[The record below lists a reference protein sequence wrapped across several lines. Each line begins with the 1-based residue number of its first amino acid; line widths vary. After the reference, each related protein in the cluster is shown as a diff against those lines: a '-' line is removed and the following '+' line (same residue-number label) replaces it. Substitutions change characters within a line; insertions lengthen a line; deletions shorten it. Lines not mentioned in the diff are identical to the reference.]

1 VILVISTNRYNSN
14 IEAESREP
22 ENMKIPL
29 IAASLLLLV
38 LMLSYFVLA
47 PTSDVNTDS
56 ISEAK
61 AEKLVENEKTLNGS
75 HSTNALDE
83 EAVNENRRIEMQQ
96 AYSELEAARKQL
108 KSRANLL
115 KGKIW
120 GKELPKEQAT
130 FVSHNMRKAYSYLK
144 NPAMLGAYFEVEEI
158 MVEEKRVGAI
168 LNNLDKV
175 EAALK

>member
-1 VILVISTNRYNSN
+1 VILVIPTNRYNSN
-14 IEAESREP
+14 NEFDRRES

-47 PTSDVNTDS
+47 PTSDVNTES
-56 ISEAK
+56 VNK
-61 AEKLVENEKTLNGS
+61 MKVEEITDNEIMLNS
-75 HSTNALDE
+75 PHSTEELDQE
-83 EAVNENRRIEMQQ
+83 TVNENRRKEMQR
-96 AYSELEAARKQL
+96 AYADLEMTRKQL

-120 GKELPKEQAT
+120 ARELPKEQAA
-130 FVSHNMRKAYSYLK
+130 FVSHNMRKAFAYLK
-144 NPAMLGAYFEVEEI
+144 NPAMLGAYFELEEI
-158 MVEEKRVGAI
+158 RVEEKRVSAI

-175 EAALK
+175 EALLK